1 MGQDK
6 RISKKIFVYEEI
18 VVRES
23 ITRGPVYASN
33 AYIIQCSKMLVI
45 YARYHFYVESLVNE
59 MQTKASFEVLEV
71 EATIMFIV
79 MFG

>member
-1 MGQDK
+1 MFANQSLADM
-6 RISKKIFVYEEI
+6 F
-18 VVRES
+18 
-23 ITRGPVYASN
+23 TRAN

-59 MQTKASFEVLEV
+59 MQTKASFEVLEL